1 MEFLLHLF
9 GAVAL
14 LLWALRMV
22 RTGIMRAYGSQLRHW
37 IGIAMT
43 NRVRAAGAGTVTAL
57 LLQSSSATGLLTS
70 SFAARGM
77 VGAGSALAIMLGA
90 DLGTSLVT
98 QAYSL
103 PIYFLSPLLIL
114 VGYVMFNKLQSTQ
127 LRDLG
132 RAGIGLG
139 LVLLSLRLIGEAA
152 EPIRANP
159 VLPDI
164 LALMNGSP
172 TIGVVVGGLLTIL
185 CASSVAVVL
194 LIASFVSAGV
204 LPVPLALAF
213 ILGANLCADVMA
225 MLTSMGDPPEGR
237 RVQIGNMI
245 FRAIGVIAVLP
256 FLGLIA
262 PELPR
267 LGGGEMQHILNFH
280 TGFNLLLLVVFIGF
294 VAPVARLTKRILP
307 DAKATDDPSRP
318 RYLAQNAVDSPT
330 VALAN
335 ASREALRMGDAVG
348 EMLRHSLQA
357 FRSDDRKVIKL
368 ATELDTQVDR
378 LNEAIK
384 LYLTKV
390 SREIMDGNDQRRI
403 IDLIGFITNLEHIGD
418 IVDKNLMELA
428 AKKVKY
434 KLKFSPEGAHEI
446 EAIHDRLNGNLQL
459 AMNVFMTGDL
469 SLARRLFAEKKAFR
483 ELERQAAE
491 SHLERLQSGR
501 IESIQ
506 TSALHLDILRDLKR
520 INSHL
525 ALVAQPL
532 LENAG
537 ELTASRLKGDQ
548 AKADDH
554 SGAYPNAISRPN

>member
-43 NRVRAAGAGTVTAL
+43 NRFRAAGAGTVTAL

-77 VGAGSALAIMLGA
+77 VGAGAALAIMLGA

-114 VGYVMFNKLQSTQ
+114 VGYIMFNKLQSTQ

-132 RAGIGLG
+132 RAGVGLG
-139 LVLLSLRLIGEAA
+139 IVLLSLRLIGEAA
-152 EPIRANP
+152 APIRDNP

-172 TIGVVVGGLLTIL
+172 TIGVVVGGLLTVL

-194 LIASFVSAGV
+194 LIASFVAAGL

-225 MLTSMGDPPEGR
+225 MLTSMGDPPEAR
-237 RVQIGNMI
+237 RVQLGNMI
-245 FRAIGVIAVLP
+245 FRAIGVVAVLP
-256 FLGLIA
+256 LLPLIV
-262 PELPR
+262 PLLPM
-267 LGGGEMQHILNFH
+267 LPDFGGGEMRQILDFH
-280 TGFNLLLLVVFIGF
+280 VGFNLLLILVFIGLIG
-294 VAPVARLTKRILP
+294 PVSRLTRRMIP
-307 DAKATDDPSRP
+307 DATKADDPSRP
-318 RYLAQNAVDSPT
+318 RYLAPSAVDSPSI
-330 VALAN
+330 ALAN

-348 EMLRHSLQA
+348 EILRLSLQA

-368 ATELDTQVDR
+368 ASDLDSQVDK

-390 SREIMDGNDQRRI
+390 SRESMNPEDHRRVI
-403 IDLIGFITNLEHIGD
+403 ELITFTTNLEHIGD
-418 IVDKNLMELA
+418 IVDKN
-428 AKKVKY
+428 
-434 KLKFSPEGAHEI
+434 
-446 EAIHDRLNGNLQL
+446 
-459 AMNVFMTGDL
+459 
-469 SLARRLFAEKKAFR
+469 
-483 ELERQAAE
+483 
-491 SHLERLQSGR
+491 
-501 IESIQ
+501 
-506 TSALHLDILRDLKR
+506 
-520 INSHL
+520 
-525 ALVAQPL
+525 
-532 LENAG
+532 
-537 ELTASRLKGDQ
+537 
-548 AKADDH
+548 
-554 SGAYPNAISRPN
+554 

>member
-37 IGIAMT
+37 IGVAMT
-43 NRVRAAGAGTVTAL
+43 NRFRALGAGIVTSL

-70 SFAARGM
+70 SFVSRGM
-77 VGAGSALAIMLGA
+77 VGSAAALAIMLGA

-103 PIYFLSPLLIL
+103 PIYILSPALIL
-114 VGYVMFNKLQSTQ
+114 VGYVMFNKLESTR

-139 LVLLSLRLIGEAA
+139 LALLALHLITESAA
-152 EPIRANP
+152 PIREAPLLPQILNLMSNSP
-159 VLPDI
+159 VFGVIIGGI
-164 LALMNGSP
+164 L
-172 TIGVVVGGLLTIL
+172 TVL
-185 CASSVAVVL
+185 CASSIAVVL
-194 LIASFVSAGV
+194 LIASLVKAGL

-213 ILGANLCADVMA
+213 VLGANLCADVMA
-225 MLTSMGDPPEGR
+225 MLTSMGDPPEAR
-237 RVQIGNMI
+237 RVQLGNMI
-245 FRAIGVIAVLP
+245 FRAIGVVAVVPLLP
-256 FLGLIA
+256 LIV
-262 PELPR
+262 PLLP
-267 LGGGEMQHILNFH
+267 LLPDFGGGEMRQILDFH
-280 TGFNLLLLVVFIGF
+280 VGFNLLLIVVFIGLIG
-294 VAPVARLTKRILP
+294 PVSRLTRRLMP
-307 DAKATDDPSRP
+307 DAAKEDDPSRP
-318 RYLAQNAVDSPT
+318 RYLAASAVDSPSI
-330 VALAN
+330 ALAN

-348 EMLRHSLQA
+348 EILRLSLQA
-357 FRSDDRKVIKL
+357 LRSDDRKTIKH
-368 ATELDTQVDR
+368 ASELDSQVDR

-390 SREIMDGNDQRRI
+390 SRESMDPNDHRRV
-403 IDLIGFITNLEHIGD
+403 IDLITFTTNLEHIGD

-434 KLKFSPEGAHEI
+434 KLKFSPEGAEEI
-446 EAIHDRLNGNLQL
+446 EGIHNRLNGNLQL

-469 SLARRLFAEKKAFR
+469 GLARKLFAEKQAFR

-491 SHLERLQSGR
+491 SHLDRLREGR

-506 TSALHLDILRDLKR
+506 TSSLHLDILRDLKR

-525 ALVAQPL
+525 ALVAQPI
-532 LENAG
+532 LEAAG
-537 ELTASRLKGDQ
+537 ELSPSRLKE
-548 AKADDH
+548 A
-554 SGAYPNAISRPN
+554 